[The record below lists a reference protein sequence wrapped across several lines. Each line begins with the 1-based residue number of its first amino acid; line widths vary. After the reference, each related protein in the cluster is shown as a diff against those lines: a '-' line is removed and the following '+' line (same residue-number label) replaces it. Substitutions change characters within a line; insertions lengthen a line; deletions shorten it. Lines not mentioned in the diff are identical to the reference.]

1 MELKNNIKTLFN
13 FSKDQRKGILLL
25 FFMITGL
32 QVGYYFLDFNKNGKQ
47 SPEELNWLSL
57 QSTIDTLKSQKHESG
72 YKMYPFNPNFITDFK
87 GYKLGMKVEEIDRL
101 LAFRKQG
108 KFANSPEEFQKVTGI
123 SDSLLKTMVPYFKF
137 PNWVN
142 NVNKDEFPKNNPNCK
157 EYPKKDQLK
166 IIDINQATKEDLM
179 EF

>member
-57 QSTIDTLKSQKHESG
+57 QSTIDTLKSQKQGCKYYRKKNSNEYILVSSH
-72 YKMYPFNPNFITDFK
+72 FK
-87 GYKLGMKVEEIDRL
+87 S
-101 LAFRKQG
+101 F
-108 KFANSPEEFQKVTGI
+108 
-123 SDSLLKTMVPYFKF
+123 
-137 PNWVN
+137 
-142 NVNKDEFPKNNPNCK
+142 
-157 EYPKKDQLK
+157 
-166 IIDINQATKEDLM
+166 
-179 EF
+179 